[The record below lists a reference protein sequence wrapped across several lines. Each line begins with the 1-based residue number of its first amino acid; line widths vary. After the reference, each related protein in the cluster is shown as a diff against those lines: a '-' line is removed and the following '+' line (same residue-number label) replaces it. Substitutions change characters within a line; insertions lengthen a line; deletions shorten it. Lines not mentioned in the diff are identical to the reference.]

1 MPLDIDRMKE
11 LEIDRML
18 ETQHALLEPSQKKL
32 GVLRLQGWGN
42 PETTQTGVKD
52 PEHATKDRPYT
63 GYVPIDGDIDAKGS
77 YKYDFIAEVADGCTF
92 KALCDPAGFEDPKK
106 MKELLFGVQNA
117 IRKLVERGAQA
128 IIGNCGLF
136 MWLHA
141 TGLIEHAVDKA
152 MNDLGSAYA
161 RPYVM
166 LSSLTT
172 LGSSLATLGVG
183 AGHTAKLHSV

>member
-183 AGHTAKLHSV
+183 AGQEKAL